1 LFRLAGNHEYT
12 QGRVPGYLQ
21 AINRHFEAHRDH
33 EEDVPLK
40 HVPIRLVVNESSF
53 SHRKDAEAAEAT
65 RRKPLRISLRP
76 LWVLCAS
83 AVKTALQH
91 ASSV

>member
-1 LFRLAGNHEYT
+1 MRFVTGHEVR
-12 QGRVPGYLQ
+12 QKFLDFF
-21 AINRHFEAHRDH
+21 AA
-33 EEDVPLK
+33 
-40 HVPIRLVVNESSF
+40 LVVKESSF

-65 RRKPLRISLRP
+65 RRKPLRISPRS